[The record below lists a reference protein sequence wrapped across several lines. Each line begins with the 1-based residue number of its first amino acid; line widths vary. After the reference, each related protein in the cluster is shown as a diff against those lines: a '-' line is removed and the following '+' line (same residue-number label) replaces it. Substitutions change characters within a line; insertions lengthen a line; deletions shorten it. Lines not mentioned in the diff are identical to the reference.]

1 MNKAVLSILFLLAHI
16 PILSQVDYKTQ
27 IEPIFYDKCSGCH
40 TSGGS
45 SGGLDLASYSE
56 LMKGGNSGASIIAG
70 ESRNSLLW
78 KRINDGSMPPSSND
92 VMPSNV
98 ELVKKWIN
106 EGAHEKPKSKT
117 PKILA
122 RHFTENVTQIS
133 QLTLDVLSSEGLKPI
148 NNQYI
153 NIADWD
159 NDKQDDIVLQISAEP
174 TINSHTA
181 LFKRS
186 DQGGKIRFIEDH
198 SYLMSIQGDLTGYEH
213 SAGDFNGDNLIDI
226 LIPTENYHG
235 PDGQEPSF
243 MPGKN
248 ETSNKLFINTG
259 KGVERLILD
268 RETYLL
274 NGNSIEYGPT
284 SGAIAVDWD
293 FDGKVEI
300 LVSDKG
306 NQRIEKIGNIF
317 DKIFTSFEIDDNNN
331 ITREFVFDWPYK
343 PDHTGPDF
351 LETRMQFFKL
361 FGDTLYL
368 AHFKKKAWNTTS
380 SSFVSTDL
388 IDYKKILAHWDPE
401 ILVFDIRKS
410 FGKDGLVKRIP
421 LATEFKGG
429 DFIYQNAF
437 HVVDIDNDN
446 KFEFIQQNWYENDT
460 KRAPYFRI
468 SDDDGSDITAQWL
481 GDDFMATHAYG
492 GGNGM
497 YLVDFNNDG
506 FLDILPKDG
515 WHYTAES
522 HNPPQV
528 EGDYGTFGIFM
539 NDGSKFVLHHIDFT
553 QFGNLDLGGGALT
566 FNHPIDI
573 DNDNRFEVLIAY
585 YGYNTFKTGLV
596 QFDFK
601 NKIKKIDNISIPE
614 DSMITLTLEAAD
626 FWGNAVAYEAKSSN
640 QNVNISLVNDTLKI
654 QPKADWNGSSTIT
667 AYASGPTWKDSS
679 VFIATVKSVNDTPKP
694 FFWNTV
700 KLDTINITM
709 DNLASTYDL
718 DWTESVDVDG
728 DSIIYFL
735 YAGTGPSSKVEVY
748 RTTKT
753 THLIPYNDF
762 LQRTFDQVPVASSA
776 TVYFTVFAYD
786 GTDSVKISR
795 DDRELYINRYEY
807 LSVDDQGIPDEFA
820 LHDNYPNPFNPSTQI
835 RFDFP
840 KMTSATLTIYNMLGQ
855 KVKTFYMQNSPA
867 GYQAITWNATSD
879 LGVPV
884 AAGVYLYQ
892 LQTEEFVKTKKMIL
906 LK

>member
-1 MNKAVLSILFLLAHI
+1 MKLKYLIFFISIAI
-16 PILSQVDYKTQ
+16 SQVGYQ
-27 IEPIFYDKCSGCH
+27 AEIQPIFYDKCSGCH

-45 SGGLDLASYSE
+45 SGGLDLTSYST
-56 LMKGGNSGASIIAG
+56 LMAGGKSGPSIVA
-70 ESRNSLLW
+70 NDHQKSLLW

-92 VMPSNV
+92 VSASNV

-106 EGAHEKPKSKT
+106 EGAHEKPKSNT
-117 PKILA
+117 PRILA
-122 RHFTENVTQIS
+122 KHFTENVTELS
-133 QLTLDVLSSEGLKPI
+133 QSTLDVLTSEGLKPI
-148 NNQYI
+148 YNQYI
-153 NIADWD
+153 HIADWN
-159 NDKQDDIVLQISAEP
+159 NDSLEDMVLQISADP
-174 TINSHTA
+174 TINAHTA
-181 LFKRS
+181 LFKRN
-186 DQGGKIRFIEDH
+186 DQGGKVKFIEDPN
-198 SYLMSIQGDLTGYEH
+198 YLMSVQGDLTGYEH

-259 KGVERLILD
+259 QGVERFILD

-274 NGNSIEYGPT
+274 NGNSMEYGPT

-293 FDGKVEI
+293 FDGKIEI

-331 ITREFVFDWPYK
+331 IKREFVFDWPYK

-368 AHFKKKAWNTTS
+368 AHFKQKAWNTTS

-388 IDYKKILAHWDPE
+388 IDYKKILVHWDPE

-446 KFEFIQQNWYENDT
+446 RFEFIQQNWYETDT

-481 GDDFMATHAYG
+481 GDDFMATHSYG

-515 WHYTAES
+515 WHYTAQS
-522 HNPPQV
+522 HDPPQV

-539 NDGSKFVLHHIDFT
+539 NDGKKFVLHQVDFT

-573 DNDNRFEVLIAY
+573 DSDNRYEVLVAY
-585 YGYNTFKTGLV
+585 HGYNTFKTGLAH
-596 QFDFK
+596 FDFK
-601 NKIKKIDNISIPE
+601 NQIKKIDNFSIPE
-614 DSMITLTLEAAD
+614 DSMKILALEAED
-626 FWGNAVAYEAKSSN
+626 FWGNSVTFEARSSN
-640 QNVNISLVNDTLKI
+640 QNVSAILTGDSLLIT
-654 QPKADWNGSSTIT
+654 PKKDWNGSTTVT
-667 AYASGPTWKDSS
+667 AYASSQGWKDST
-679 VFIATVKSVNDTPKP
+679 VFTAMVNPIQDAPQSFEWISTQ
-694 FFWNTV
+694 
-700 KLDTINITM
+700 LDSINISK
-709 DNLASTYDL
+709 DNLGDIYSL
-718 DWTESVDVDG
+718 EWTESIDADK
-728 DSIIYFL
+728 DSIDYIIFAKIGSYPSEEIYDTTAL
-735 YAGTGPSSKVEVY
+735 SY
-748 RTTKT
+748 R
-753 THLIPYNDF
+753 IPYEEILEGAFENIIGNS
-762 LQRTFDQVPVASSA
+762 V
-776 TVYFTVFAYD
+776 TVRFTVWAHD
-786 GTDSVKISR
+786 GIDSVQVSGE
-795 DDRELYINRYEY
+795 DRILYVNRSEY
-807 LSVDDQGIPDEFA
+807 LSVESENFPTEFA
-820 LHDNYPNPFNPSTQI
+820 LHENYPNPFNPTTQI
-835 RFDFP
+835 RFDIP
-840 KMTSATLTIYNMLGQ
+840 EVTNVNLIIYNMLGQ
-855 KVKTFYMQNSPA
+855 KVKTFTMQSAPA
-867 GYQAITWNATSD
+867 GYHSLTWGATND

-884 AAGVYLYQ
+884 SAGVYLYQ
-892 LQTEEFVKTKKMIL
+892 LQAEGFVKTKKMIL

>member
-1 MNKAVLSILFLLAHI
+1 MNKYILSILFLLEYN
-16 PILSQVDYKTQ
+16 PTFSQVDYKTQ
-27 IEPIFYDKCSGCH
+27 IEPILYDKCIDCY
-40 TSGGS
+40 TSGAS
-45 SGGLDLASYSE
+45 SGGLNLTSYIS
-56 LMKGGNSGASIIAG
+56 LMAGGNSGASIIAG
-70 ESRNSLLW
+70 DNQNSLLW
-78 KRINDGSMPPSSND
+78 KRINDGSMPPISND
-92 VMPSNV
+92 VKPSNV

-117 PKILA
+117 STILA

-148 NNQYI
+148 YNQYI
-153 NIADWD
+153 NIADWND
-159 NDKQDDIVLQISAEP
+159 DKQDDIVLQISADP

-198 SYLMSIQGDLTGYEH
+198 NYLMSIQGDLTGYEH

-243 MPGKN
+243 MPGLN

-259 KGVERLILD
+259 NGIERIILD

-317 DKIFTSFEIDDNNN
+317 DKIFTSFEIDNNNN

-343 PDHTGPDF
+343 PDHMGPDF
-351 LETRMQFFKL
+351 LETRMQYFKL
-361 FGDTLYL
+361 HGDTLYL
-368 AHFKKKAWNTTS
+368 AHFKRKAWDTIS
-380 SSFVSTDL
+380 SSFVSNDL
-388 IDYKKILAHWDPE
+388 IDNAKVLTHSVPE

-421 LATEFKGG
+421 LTTEFKGG
-429 DFIYQNAF
+429 EAIYQNAY

-446 KFEFIQQNWYENDT
+446 RFEFIIQYWYETDRQ
-460 KRAPYFRI
+460 RAPFFRI
-468 SDDDGSDITAQWL
+468 NDDDGSDITSQWL
-481 GDDFMATHAYG
+481 GDEFMATHTYG

-515 WHYTAES
+515 WHFTAES
-522 HNPPQV
+522 HNPPLV

-539 NDGSKFVLHHIDFT
+539 NNGKKFVLHHIDFT
-553 QFGNLDLGGGALT
+553 KFGNLDLGGGALT

-573 DNDNRFEVLIAY
+573 DDDNRFEVLIAY
-585 YGYNTFKTGLV
+585 HGYNTFKTGLV

-601 NKIKKIDNISIPE
+601 NKIKKIDNFSIPE
-614 DSMITLTLEAAD
+614 DSMKTLTLEAAD
-626 FWGNAVAYEAKSSN
+626 FWGNAFAFEAKSSN
-640 QNVNISLVNDTLKI
+640 QNLKISLLDDTLTVK
-654 QPKADWNGSSTIT
+654 PKVNWNGSASVT
-667 AYASGPTWKDSS
+667 AYASGTNWRDST
-679 VFIATVKSVNDTPKP
+679 VFNVTVDPVQDIPMP
-694 FFWNTV
+694 FIWNTV
-700 KLDTINITM
+700 KLDSINITN
-709 DNLASTYDL
+709 DNLTSTYNL
-718 DWTESVDVDG
+718 DWTKSVDVDG
-728 DSIIYFL
+728 DSINYAVHVKVGEYRKGVIIDTTATNYPLTYKEIVENAFDGLPGNNATLYFSVW
-735 YAGTGPSSKVEVY
+735 A
-748 RTTKT
+748 
-753 THLIPYNDF
+753 H
-762 LQRTFDQVPVASSA
+762 
-776 TVYFTVFAYD
+776 D
-786 GTDSVKISR
+786 GIDSVKISR
-795 DDRELYINRYEY
+795 GDRVLYVNRVEY
-807 LSVDDQGIPDEFA
+807 LSAELEHIPLEFA

-835 RFDFP
+835 RFDLP
-840 KMTSATLTIYNMLGQ
+840 KMTSVSLNIYNMLGQ
-855 KVKTFYMQNSPA
+855 KIKTFNMQNLPA
-867 GYQAITWNATSD
+867 GYQSITWNGIND
-879 LGVPV
+879 IGEPV
-884 AAGVYLYQ
+884 SAGVYLYQ
-892 LQTEEFVKTKKMIL
+892 LQANEFMKTKKMIL